1 MIPVIPVIPVIIT
14 AIITSHIAQVILRRS
29 ELAVLYENMK
39 PKWHSSFNAP
49 PSPLQGPVQLY
60 HPCVSSTLA
69 GHKLVL
75 RKLKNG
81 NNMPL
86 TYFMGQAGGLF
97 IVEFFWQRLGNAG
110 GTSDTKNDW
119 HVIAGSCAPSLSP
132 SHTHTHT
139 HTHPT
144 LRWILAPR

>member
-1 MIPVIPVIPVIIT
+1 M
-14 AIITSHIAQVILRRS
+14 ILRRP

-49 PSPLQGPVQLY
+49 PSPLQGPVQLS

-97 IVEFFWQRLGNAG
+97 IVEFFWQRPGNAG
-110 GTSDTKNDW
+110 GTGDTKNDW

-132 SHTHTHT
+132 SLSLSHTRASPFAGSSLRASVG
-139 HTHPT
+139 PT
-144 LRWILAPR
+144 CNLLAVVSVHSELLCSHH